1 MPLVNADIKVPAVI
15 VPPVNTIPT
24 FNVPDVTLVTVNIV
38 PAPAPP
44 LLIVPVKTAVSVCKE
59 NPLDKSVVLNF
70 TALGVFAI
78 GLSCVVLSDI
88 AK

>member
-1 MPLVNADIKVPAVI
+1 MNVPAVI

-24 FNVPDVTLVTVNIV
+24 FNVPDVTPVTFNTV

-44 LLIVPVKTAVSVCKE
+44 LLIVPVNTDVSVCNE
-59 NPLDKSVVLNF
+59 NPLAKSVVLNF
-70 TALGVFAI
+70 TALGVLAV

-88 AK
+88 DK